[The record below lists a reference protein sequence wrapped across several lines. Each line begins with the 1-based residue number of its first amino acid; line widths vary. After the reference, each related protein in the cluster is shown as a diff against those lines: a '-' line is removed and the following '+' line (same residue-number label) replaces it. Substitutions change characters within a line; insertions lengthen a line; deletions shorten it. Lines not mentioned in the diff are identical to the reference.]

1 MGYVM
6 GFLRSLVG
14 SFGSEGTGAA
24 GRPGRQLRLA
34 VVDAAKVDGRRH
46 LILIRRD
53 NLEHLLMI
61 GGPTDIVVEPNIVR
75 AAAREP
81 ALARP
86 PALVEA
92 TQHPAT
98 QLEAAPALS
107 TPPRPPMAEER
118 VSQHAEAEPP
128 VPLVAP
134 RQPRPVVRLASDQ
147 PARETAPFA
156 AREPQPPGAAADA
169 MFTPAAEYNSA
180 ETAQRLVEAVLLRRR
195 QPRSGLAPSPET
207 QSDPRSG
214 S

>member
-46 LILIRRD
+46 LILIRCD

-75 AAAREP
+75 ATAHEP

-86 PALVEA
+86 HLPK
-92 TQHPAT
+92 
-98 QLEAAPALS
+98 QLNTRRRSLRLHQLS
-107 TPPRPPMAEER
+107 PHHRVRPWLRSQYLNTPRPSHR
-118 VSQHAEAEPP
+118 YH
-128 VPLVAP
+128 
-134 RQPRPVVRLASDQ
+134 
-147 PARETAPFA
+147 
-156 AREPQPPGAAADA
+156 
-169 MFTPAAEYNSA
+169 
-180 ETAQRLVEAVLLRRR
+180 
-195 QPRSGLAPSPET
+195 
-207 QSDPRSG
+207 
-214 S
+214 